1 MLFELRTYDLKP
13 AKAPVYLD
21 NFRRTGVGL
30 VTASLPLAG
39 YWMTESGRLNRIQHL
54 WAYADFAE
62 RDRCRAKLAR
72 DQAWMTGFIPGAFVD
87 VVAQQNRFLRLRH
100 GNDAVKRVVADRL
113 NVHENQPADVPMFAD
128 TLHAL
133 AIHHEEPA
141 ATEQTIGLFEV
152 VSGVDT
158 GRYLT
163 LSAGPAETLLAGAN
177 GAGDHEIL
185 RPLSLSPLR

>member
-21 NFRRTGVGL
+21 NFRRNGVGL
-30 VTASLPLAG
+30 VTVSLPLGG

-54 WAYADFAE
+54 WIYDDFADRE
-62 RDRCRAKLAR
+62 RCRANLSR
-72 DQAWMTGFIPGAFVD
+72 DEAWMTGFIPGAFVD
-87 VVAQQNRFLRLRH
+87 VVGQQNRFLNLVE
-100 GNDAVKRVVADRL
+100 GSGALERVVAGRRT
-113 NVHENQPADVPMFAD
+113 VHPNQPADVPMFAD

-133 AIHHEEPA
+133 AIHRDKPA
-141 ATEQTIGLFEV
+141 VSERIIALFEV
-152 VSGVDT
+152 LSGTDA
-158 GRYLT
+158 GQFIT
-163 LSAGPAETLLAGAN
+163 LSAGPADTLLAGAN